1 LARVRA
7 WPPWKRGLVA
17 ALLAVVLVLGVV
29 HELRVSK
36 AKGLADLACNEAQQG
51 ITELAKQHLQ
61 EALALDRRYN
71 DLTGIVL
78 AALEPMAP
86 GTAEAGSLRDIM
98 VQECTRLRDSNSF
111 FPYTPKIVGG

>member
-1 LARVRA
+1 LALIL
-7 WPPWKRGLVA
+7 GL
-17 ALLAVVLVLGVV
+17 GGV

-61 EALALDRRYN
+61 EAFALDRRYN
-71 DLTGIVL
+71 DLSGIVL

-86 GTAEAGSLRDIM
+86 GTAEAASLRDIM

-111 FPYTPKIVGG
+111 FPYTPKIGGG